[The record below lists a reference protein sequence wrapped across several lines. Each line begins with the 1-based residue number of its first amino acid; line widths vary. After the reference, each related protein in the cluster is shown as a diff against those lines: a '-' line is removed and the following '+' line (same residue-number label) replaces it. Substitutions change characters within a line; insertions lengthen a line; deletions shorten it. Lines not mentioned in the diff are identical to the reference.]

1 MSRKWIWLSVV
12 VLAVALFPRARAD
25 QAHAPVMG
33 WLPDD
38 AVAVVEVT
46 QPGAVLDALF
56 SPQTAEA
63 ITSSPPYKQLAAAA
77 QFRPLLAVTTYL
89 EGALG
94 MGWRDVVRRLA
105 GDGATF
111 ALLRGNGPLVV
122 LDTADADVSQRLS
135 NTLLGL
141 IRADAK
147 GKGNA
152 DPVTSKTHRGVTMV
166 TIGNKISYALAGRQL
181 LVAPR
186 GDTLAAALDA
196 RASGPRRSL
205 GQSAAYRAACAAAGS
220 QAVAR
225 AYVNFR
231 VLKQA
236 PRIQAALHRDLNIG
250 AALLISGFVGPLQAS
265 DWLSAGLE
273 LRGGVLALR
282 ATCDGKVG
290 ESKAAA
296 FTWPAADAGARPPL
310 VVPRMIAS
318 GSLHRDLK
326 TFYSAKDALFP
337 ERSSG
342 LVFFENM
349 LEIAF
354 SGRETPENILGE
366 TKPDIRFVVAR
377 QEYQPGVAPPSTQA
391 PAFAVVFRLRRPQE
405 FSENLEE
412 GWQKM
417 IGLANI
423 TRGQKALPGFIFDR
437 RRQNDV
443 DFAVARFGKPGA
455 EERKELPVR
464 FNFSPSLAIVGEFAV
479 LSSAEGLTRD
489 LIDVLKR
496 STSGEKPLAATNA
509 VVEVDGAQLTAV
521 LSANRQSIA
530 AANMIKNGESLEE
543 ALGKFDALLTALGHA
558 ERAALRMTARD
569 DRPVITLELKLK

>member
-1 MSRKWIWLSVV
+1 MSRKWVWFG
-12 VLAVALFPRARAD
+12 VLAFAVALFPRARAD
-25 QAHAPVMG
+25 QTLAPVTG

-38 AVAVVEVT
+38 VLAVVEVT

-56 SPQTAEA
+56 APQATEA
-63 ITSSPPYKQLAAAA
+63 ITSSPPYKNLAASS

-89 EGALG
+89 ETSLG
-94 MGWRDVVRRLA
+94 MGWRDLVRRLA

-111 ALLRGNGPLVV
+111 VLLRQGGPLLV
-122 LDTADADVSQRLS
+122 LDTADADVSLRL
-135 NTLLGL
+135 NNALLGL

-147 GKGNA
+147 NKGNA
-152 DPVTSKTHRGVTMV
+152 DPVTSKTHRGVTMY
-166 TIGNKISYALAGRQL
+166 TIGSKISYALAGRQL

-186 GDTLAAALDA
+186 DAALAAALDA

-205 GQSAAYRAACAAAGS
+205 GQSAAYRAARDAAGS
-220 QAVAR
+220 QAAAR

-231 VLKQA
+231 VLKQT
-236 PRIQAALHRDLNIG
+236 PKMQAALHRDLNVA

-265 DWLSAGLE
+265 DWVAAGLD
-273 LRGGVLALR
+273 LHGGVLTLR

-310 VVPRMIAS
+310 IVPRMIAS
-318 GSLHRDLK
+318 GSLYRDLK

-366 TKPDIRFVVAR
+366 TMPDIRFVVAR
-377 QEYQPGVAPPSTQA
+377 QEYQSGLAPPATQA
-391 PAFAVVFRLRRPQE
+391 PAFAVVFRLRHPQE

-437 RRQNDV
+437 RRHNDV
-443 DFAVARFGKPGA
+443 EFALARFGKPSA

-464 FNFSPSLAIVGEFAV
+464 FNFSPALAIVGQYAV
-479 LSSAEGLTRD
+479 LSSTEGLTRE

-496 STSGEKPLAATNA
+496 SPADEKPLTATNA
-509 VVEVDGAQLTAV
+509 VIEVDGGQLTAV
-521 LSANRQSIA
+521 LGANRQSIA

-543 ALGKFDALLTALGHA
+543 ALGKFDALLTALSHA

-569 DRPVITLELKLK
+569 DRPLVTLELKLK